1 MPILWDHRQLKLEI
15 AQRAAQVV
23 AERQSFAAQT
33 DGFRTVLRGS
43 MTSTKT
49 LGITFLVG
57 FVYGLMGDR
66 HWLPEGLRYLFWRSG
81 SKLFMSLLATPL
93 SAMAQAATAPEV

>member
-1 MPILWDHRQLKLEI
+1 LNRLEAI
-15 AQRAAQVV
+15 NHVELRGKSR
-23 AERQSFAAQT
+23 ERFAAHT
-33 DGFRTVLRGS
+33 DGFRDVLRS
-43 MTSTKT
+43 NITSTKT

-66 HWLPEGLRYLFWRSG
+66 HWVPEGLRYMFWRSG